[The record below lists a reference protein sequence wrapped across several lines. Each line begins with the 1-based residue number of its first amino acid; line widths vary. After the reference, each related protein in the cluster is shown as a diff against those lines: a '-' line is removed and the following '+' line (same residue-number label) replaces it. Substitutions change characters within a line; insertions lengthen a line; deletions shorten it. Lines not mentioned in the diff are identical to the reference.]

1 MWKSLGIICGKHCK
15 TKSKIP
21 HPQDPAKWLR
31 FLADVSHLFKNIKYA
46 LVNGQAFT
54 LLTETDAK
62 HGLKCNVA
70 SVKPRTEGPS
80 ELPGRFGNQ
89 TGSKAQHDYSNT
101 NSFR

>member
-70 SVKPRTEGPS
+70 SVKPLKDLANFQED
-80 ELPGRFGNQ
+80 FGN
-89 TGSKAQHDYSNT
+89 SNWLQSST
-101 NSFR
+101 